1 MLFAYLRSHL
11 FSRYKLYSVRRV
23 AQTEHSSQ
31 YRRSNDTPLL

>member
-31 YRRSNDTPLL
+31 YHRNNVNPLF